1 MLRVVGEGTA
11 EHVGVRLEA
20 GALLAWFQV
29 KVILFN
35 SDEWTEAQILLSVH
49 SGPLISPFLN

>member
-1 MLRVVGEGTA
+1 MLGGVGEGTG

-29 KVILFN
+29 KVILFS
-35 SDEWTEAQILLSVH
+35 SDE
-49 SGPLISPFLN
+49 